1 MADNKSNILFLS
13 LSTFMSINEKNAG
26 IYADLMREF
35 VRNGHKVYRIFPVDV
50 LKDKSRQIY
59 KEPGQVIVKIPVGK
73 IRGSSN
79 MITKGIHTILLEPR
93 MKAAIKKYYKDV
105 HFDLILYATPPVTFY
120 SAVKYIKKRDRALVS
135 APKMRRIR
143 PEKSWVSA
151 ALVHMLAGGRCC
163 ALPASAGPCQKPLGQ

>member
-79 MITKGIHTILLEPR
+79 MITKGIHAGTKDESSYKKIL
-93 MKAAIKKYYKDV
+93 
-105 HFDLILYATPPVTFY
+105 
-120 SAVKYIKKRDRALVS
+120 
-135 APKMRRIR
+135 
-143 PEKSWVSA
+143 
-151 ALVHMLAGGRCC
+151 
-163 ALPASAGPCQKPLGQ
+163 